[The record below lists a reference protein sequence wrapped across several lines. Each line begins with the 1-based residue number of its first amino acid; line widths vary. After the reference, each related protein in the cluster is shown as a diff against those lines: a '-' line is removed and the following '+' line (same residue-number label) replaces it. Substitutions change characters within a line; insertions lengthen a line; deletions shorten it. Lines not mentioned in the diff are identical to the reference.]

1 MTIAATPSTSGTTFA
16 GTPGDVPIIDALAI
30 NTIRTL
36 SMDAVQAA
44 NSGHPG
50 TPMAL
55 APVGYALWQNVLKFD
70 PADPL
75 WPNRDRFVLS
85 NGHAC
90 MLIYSL
96 LHLSRTQEVDKS
108 GKLTGKPAV
117 PIEAI
122 KAFRQLDSLCPGHPE
137 HGWTSGLETTTGP
150 LGQGLA
156 NSVGMAMAEKWL
168 AATFNRPG
176 FEIFNF
182 RTYAICGDGCMME
195 GISGEAGSIAGHLQ
209 LDNLVW
215 IYDNNHITIE
225 GKTDLAYSDDPS
237 TRYLGYGWNVLRVGD
252 ANDLDAIV
260 RTLGVAGET
269 KGRPTL
275 IVVDSHIGFGSERQ
289 DTSAAHGEPLG
300 EDLIRKAKKL
310 YGWPEDAKFLVP
322 DGVLQR
328 FSDGVGK
335 HGKDANAAWKTMFA
349 NYTKQFPE
357 LAAQLQQMWKHE
369 LPVGWDSEIPV
380 FPADAKGMASRIS
393 GGKVLNAIAKKVPW
407 MIGGSADLTPSTK
420 TGIDGN
426 AGSFQPGSYGGRNLH
441 FGIREH
447 AMGGICNGLAL
458 SGLRPFGSGFMIFT
472 DYMRGSM
479 RLSAFMDMPVTYVF
493 THDSIGVGEDGPTH
507 QPIEQLPG
515 LRAVP
520 GLLVFRPADANET
533 AECWRTAMSHGH
545 ATSVLSLTRQDLPT
559 LDRNVYGKASG
570 CAKGAYVVSESK
582 GGDAQAILIGTGSE
596 VNLCIQVQDLLA
608 KEGVRTRVVSMP
620 CWQLFEKQDQA
631 YRDSVL
637 PPKMRVRIAVEMASP
652 LGWERWVGLD
662 GAVVGMNSFGASAPL
677 KHLLK
682 KFGFEPEP
690 VAAVVRA
697 TIAKNAAG
705 AGR

>member
-1 MTIAATPSTSGTTFA
+1 MTTATVSASTPATPYA
-16 GTPGDVPIIDALAI
+16 GTPGNVPVEDVLAI

-55 APVGYALWQNVLKFD
+55 APVAYALWQNDLKFD

-90 MLIYSL
+90 MLLYSL
-96 LHLSRTQEVDKS
+96 LHLSRTQEV
-108 GKLTGKPAV
+108 GKNGKPTGKPAV
-117 PIEAI
+117 PLESI

-150 LGQGLA
+150 LGQGLG
-156 NSVGMAMAEKWL
+156 NSVGMAMASKWL

-176 FEIFNF
+176 YELFNF

-195 GISGEAGSIAGHLQ
+195 GISGEAASIAGHLQ

-215 IYDNNHITIE
+215 IYDNNRITIE
-225 GKTDLAYSDDPS
+225 GATDLAYSDDPS
-237 TRYLGYGWNVLRVGD
+237 TRFLGYGWNVLRVGD
-252 ANDLDAIV
+252 ANDLDTVV
-260 RTLGVAGET
+260 RTLAVAAQT

-275 IVVDSHIGFGSERQ
+275 IVVDSHIGFGSARQ
-289 DTSAAHGEPLG
+289 DTCTAHGEPLG
-300 EDLIRKAKKL
+300 EEVIRKTKKL

-322 DGVLQR
+322 DGVMQR
-328 FSDGVGK
+328 FAEGVGK
-335 HGKDANAAWKTMFA
+335 HGREANAAWKTLFA
-349 NYTKQFPE
+349 NYAKQFPD
-357 LAAQLQQMWKHE
+357 LAKQLQQMWSRE
-369 LPVGWDSEIPV
+369 LPQGWDSEIPV
-380 FPADAKGMASRIS
+380 FPADAKGMASRVS

-420 TGIDGN
+420 TAIDG
-426 AGSFQPGSYGGRNLH
+426 AASFQAGSYGGRNLH

-447 AMGGICNGLAL
+447 AMGALCNGLAL
-458 SGLRPFGSGFMIFT
+458 SGLRPYGSGFMIFS

-479 RLSAFMDMPVTYVF
+479 RLSAFMDLPVIYVF

-533 AECWRTAMSHGH
+533 AECWRAAMTHTH
-545 ATSVLSLTRQDLPT
+545 ATSVLALTRQDLPT
-559 LDRNVYGKASG
+559 IDRSLYAKADG
-570 CAKGAYVVSESK
+570 CAKGAYVLSDAK
-582 GGDAQAILIGTGSE
+582 GGAAQAILIGTGSE
-596 VNLCIQVQDLLA
+596 VNLCLQTQELLA
-608 KEGVRTRVVSMP
+608 KEGIATRVVSMP
-620 CWQLFEKQDQA
+620 CWQLFQKQDQA

-637 PPKMRVRIAVEMASP
+637 PPAMRTRIAVEMSNP

-662 GAVVGMNSFGASAPL
+662 GAIVGMHTFGASAPF
-677 KHLLK
+677 KQLLK

-697 TIAKNAAG
+697 TIARNKTGAA
-705 AGR
+705 R